1 MSERAPFQ
9 ATFRSAFLYH
19 EKVKDSRSEHKQ
31 QSLNARLLRFR
42 SQPDSED
49 AYTLAEELIA
59 AQRYADARSVASAAQ
74 PKDVEDGGL
83 LLLEGRAHLLER
95 DLVRAQA
102 VLLRAVRVA
111 PDLQPAY
118 RFLGEVLLKRG
129 DPERAARTLH
139 RALSLDPEDAESAKL
154 AARAEYLAEAAN
166 DGLEALPSQVD
177 SAFDSEPAARRTG
190 PPPADPAATSG
201 AKAPSGRAAPQS
213 REAAGAP
220 AAS

>member
-1 MSERAPFQ
+1 M
-9 ATFRSAFLYH
+9 YH
-19 EKVKDSRSEHKQ
+19 DKVKDSRSEQKQ

-42 SQPDSED
+42 SQPDAED

-59 AQRYADARSVASAAQ
+59 AQRYADARSVASSAQ

-118 RFLGEVLLKRG
+118 RYLGEVLLKRG

-139 RALSLDPEDAESAKL
+139 RALGLDPEDAEAAKL
-154 AARAEYLAEAAN
+154 AARAEYLAEAVG
-166 DGLEALPSQVD
+166 DGLEALPSQLD
-177 SAFDSEPAARRTG
+177 SQFDSESAARRSA
-190 PPPADPAATSG
+190 PPAPASAADSG
-201 AKAPSGRAAPQS
+201 GPARAGMS
-213 REAAGAP
+213 RAP
-220 AAS
+220 AAG